1 MYKSILVPAV
11 VIALASISATAAAD
25 FTLGGRVGLS
35 GAGVEASAKFSN
47 HLGVRAHLTSLS
59 YSLDLEYDDVE
70 YEVDTK
76 LSIGS
81 LLLDVHPAGGL
92 FRITLGGAAYNG
104 QFGISA
110 MPSSGYLYRIGNGTY
125 NSTQIGILNGEIEY
139 QKVVPY
145 LGVGWDFGARKKSG
159 FGVSLDLGVFFRGKP
174 DDVSLSAS
182 GGGVSASDL
191 ALESDNIED
200 DTEGYHPSIAVGL
213 YYRF

>member
-1 MYKSILVPAV
+1 M
-11 VIALASISATAAAD
+11 
-25 FTLGGRVGLS
+25 RV
-35 GAGVEASAKFSN
+35 
-47 HLGVRAHLTSLS
+47 HLTGLN

-92 FRITLGGAAYNG
+92 FRITLGGAAYSG

-110 MPSSGYLYRIGNGTY
+110 APSPGYLYRIGNRNYTSAEIGT
-125 NSTQIGILNGEIEY
+125 LNGEIEY

-159 FGVSLDLGVFFRGKP
+159 FGFTLDLGVF
-174 DDVSLSAS
+174 SAGNRTMS
-182 GGGVSASDL
+182 RL
-191 ALESDNIED
+191 LL
-200 DTEGYHPSIAVGL
+200 PAVL
-213 YYRF
+213 

>member
-1 MYKSILVPAV
+1 MHKSVLVV
-11 VIALASISATAAAD
+11 VTVFALASAGTEAAD
-25 FTLGGRVGLS
+25 FSLGGRVGLS
-35 GAGVEASAKFSN
+35 GAGVEASAKFSRHIN
-47 HLGVRAHLTSLS
+47 VRTHITGLS

-76 LSIGS
+76 LTIGS

-110 MPSSGYLYRIGNGTY
+110 TPSAGYLYRIGNSSY
-125 NSTQIGILNGEIEY
+125 DSTEIGILNGEIEY
-139 QKVVPY
+139 QKIVPY

-159 FGVSLDLGVFFRGKP
+159 LGFTLDLGVFFRGKP
-174 DDVSLSAS
+174 DDVTLSAS
-182 GGGVSASDL
+182 AGGVTASDL
-191 ALESDNIED
+191 ALESRTIED
-200 DTEGYHPSIAVGL
+200 DTESYHPSVAAGM

>member
-1 MYKSILVPAV
+1 MQTSVLVLTV
-11 VIALASISATAAAD
+11 VIALASMSTEATAD
-25 FTLGGRVGLS
+25 FSLGGRVGLS

-47 HLGVRAHLTSLS
+47 HIGVRAHLTGLS

-76 LSIGS
+76 LTIGS

-110 MPSSGYLYRIGNGTY
+110 MPSSGYLYQIGNGSYT
-125 NSTQIGILNGEIEY
+125 STQIGTLNGEIEY

-145 LGVGWDFGARKKSG
+145 LGVGWDFGVRKKSG
-159 FGVSLDLGVFFRGKP
+159 FGVTLDLGVFFRGKP
-174 DDVSLSAS
+174 DNVTLSAS
-182 GGGVSASDL
+182 GGGVTASDL
-191 ALESDNIED
+191 ARESDSIED

>member
-1 MYKSILVPAV
+1 MYKFILVPAA
-11 VIALASISATAAAD
+11 VIALASISTEAAAD

-47 HLGVRAHLTSLS
+47 HIGVRAHLTGLS

-92 FRITLGGAAYNG
+92 FRLTLGGAAYNG

-125 NSTQIGILNGEIEY
+125 TSTQIGILSGEIEY
-139 QKVVPY
+139 EKVVPY

-159 FGVSLDLGVFFRGKP
+159 FGFSLDLGVFFRGKP

>member
-47 HLGVRAHLTSLS
+47 HLGVRAHLTGLS

-145 LGVGWDFGARKKSG
+145 LGVAWDFGARKKSG

>member
-1 MYKSILVPAV
+1 MHKSVLVVAT
-11 VIALASISATAAAD
+11 VIALASTSTEATD
-25 FTLGGRVGLS
+25 FSFGGRVGLS
-35 GAGVEASAKFSN
+35 GAGVEASAKFSR
-47 HLGVRAHLTSLS
+47 HIGVRAHLTSLN

-110 MPSSGYLYRIGNGTY
+110 ASSAGYLYRIGNGSYT
-125 NSTQIGILNGEIEY
+125 STQVGTLNGEIEY

-159 FGVSLDLGVFFRGKP
+159 LGFTLDLGVFFRGKP
-174 DDVSLSAS
+174 DDVTLSAS
-182 GGGVSASDL
+182 GGGVTASDL
-191 ALESDNIED
+191 ARESDSIED

>member
-47 HLGVRAHLTSLS
+47 HLGVRAHLTGLS